1 MLLLCHSTSSLSW
14 RTGEPEGWKKV
25 NVIPVFSKGRKGD
38 PEKYRPVSLTSIPG
52 KVLTAHPGCH
62 F

>member
-14 RTGEPEGWKKV
+14 RTGEPENWRKV
-25 NVIPVFSKGRKGD
+25 NVIQLGQEGGPRKLQASQPHLYPWKGD
-38 PEKYRPVSLTSIPG
+38 NNT
-52 KVLTAHPGCH
+52 